1 MSYKNEVNS
10 AVGDKGRMGKLCDM
24 LDGDF
29 NNLSVKYELL
39 YNTICL
45 MQEGIVR
52 IEDEIQ
58 SLKNDL
64 ESISKENGSEE

>member
-10 AVGDKGRMGKLCDM
+10 AVGDRGRIGKLCDM
-24 LDGDF
+24 LDNDF
-29 NNLSVKYELL
+29 NNLRVKYELL

-64 ESISKENGSEE
+64 ESINKEKKGEK